1 MVLLFEFCPKLADLR
16 RITVFTFENGQFP
29 LFRSECPWNTLTGKI
44 DPKMVPMIFT
54 GHIMKV
60 YGEIGPTFFFEIS
73 KCDYTNTVPIRKMT
87 T

>member
-1 MVLLFEFCPKLADLR
+1 MTLLKLDLTRLVLRSGPK
-16 RITVFTFENGQFP
+16 V
-29 LFRSECPWNTLTGKI
+29 KI
-44 DPKMVPMIFT
+44 GSKMVPMIFT